1 MVLLFLIINH
11 QFKLYNINMA
21 RWCVHVKLIIE
32 FQLLLV
38 LIIIDEFNFL
48 KTKKRKHESHQKV

>member
-1 MVLLFLIINH
+1 
-11 QFKLYNINMA
+11 MA

-48 KTKKRKHESHQKV
+48 KTKKRKKHESHQKV